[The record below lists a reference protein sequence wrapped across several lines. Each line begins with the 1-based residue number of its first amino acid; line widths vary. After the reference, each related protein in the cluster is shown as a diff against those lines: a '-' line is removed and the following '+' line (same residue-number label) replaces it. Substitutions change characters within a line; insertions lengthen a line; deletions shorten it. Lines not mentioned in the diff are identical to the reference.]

1 MVNKMNKEFPRIL
14 TLLRKENGLSQ
25 KQVASDL
32 DISQGL
38 LSHYENGKR
47 ECSLDLLVKIAKYF
61 DVTCDYLLGRT
72 CMPKSYKRNVKI
84 TPNNKRISNAL
95 SEQMKKMSQVLEIF
109 HSMLESY
116 KSPELIKCS
125 EDILSISMYSIFRSV
140 FLANKKNDK
149 NYFSVSKDNI
159 FPAFALLSSAFD
171 RKLEGMK
178 INAPKTS
185 FMKLYHQFPLEYKA
199 LDDIIVFSEDYIK
212 NLDR

>member
-116 KSPELIKCS
+116 KSPELRKMTKI
-125 EDILSISMYSIFRSV
+125 IFLSARITF
-140 FLANKKNDK
+140 FLHLHC
-149 NYFSVSKDNI
+149 
-159 FPAFALLSSAFD
+159 FP
-171 RKLEGMK
+171 
-178 INAPKTS
+178 
-185 FMKLYHQFPLEYKA
+185 QPLTESWK
-199 LDDIIVFSEDYIK
+199 E
-212 NLDR
+212 